1 MDVYKIYDVSN
12 ARRIG
17 AGGFGKVY
25 LIKDKAS
32 NKKHAAKYQ
41 KLTTYKLKEIVRKCN
56 NLIQI
61 NHGELKM
68 ILFSSTLR

>member
-1 MDVYKIYDVSN
+1 MDIYKIYDVSN

-25 LIKDKAS
+25 LIKDKAT

-41 KLTTYKLKEIVRKCN
+41 KLASKKLKEIVRKNC
-56 NLIQI
+56 IQ
-61 NHGELKM
+61 NQGEL
-68 ILFSSTLR
+68 IFINFR